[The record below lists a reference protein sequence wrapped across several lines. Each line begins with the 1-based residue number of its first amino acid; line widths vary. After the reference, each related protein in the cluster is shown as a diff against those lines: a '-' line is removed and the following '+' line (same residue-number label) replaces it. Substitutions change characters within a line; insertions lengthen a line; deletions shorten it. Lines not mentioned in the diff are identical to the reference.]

1 MLNPA
6 EIDKLDRHWMSQ
18 ALEIA
23 KCASQTSDI
32 PVGAVIVS
40 NDCIIGRA
48 CNEIEAI
55 QDPTAH
61 AEIMAI
67 RDAAKSTGSKWLEKA
82 VMYVTLEPCAMCAGG
97 IVLARLARVVFGAYD
112 AKAGA
117 CGSLR
122 DVVRDCRLNHV
133 CDVQGGVL
141 QDDCSDL
148 ITGFF
153 AQLRRN
159 S

>member
-1 MLNPA
+1 
-6 EIDKLDRHWMSQ
+6 
-18 ALEIA
+18 
-23 KCASQTSDI
+23 
-32 PVGAVIVS
+32 
-40 NDCIIGRA
+40 
-48 CNEIEAI
+48 
-55 QDPTAH
+55 
-61 AEIMAI
+61 
-67 RDAAKSTGSKWLEKA
+67 
-82 VMYVTLEPCAMCAGG
+82 MYVTLEPCAMCAGG

-141 QDDCSDL
+141 QDDCSEL

-153 AQLRRN
+153 AQLRGN

>member
-1 MLNPA
+1 MTTA
-6 EIDKLDRHWMSQ
+6 EVSSRDARMMQ
-18 ALEIA
+18 RALELAAKGLYTTKPNPRAGCVIA
-23 KCASQTSDI
+23 H
-32 PVGAVIVS
+32 GEEIVAES
-40 NDCIIGRA
+40 WHSYAG
-48 CNEIEAI
+48 
-55 QDPTAH
+55 TAH
-61 AEIMAI
+61 AEIEA
-67 RDAAKSTGSKWLEKA
+67 LEIA
-82 VMYVTLEPCAMCAGG
+82 GGLARNADLYVTLEPCAMCAGG

-122 DVVRDCRLNHV
+122 DVARDCRLNHV